1 MTEDFLHYVWKTSQF
16 DKTHLI
22 TNDGSPLQ
30 VLDTGTHN
38 KDAGPDFFNAQVKI
52 AGQLWV
58 GNVEI
63 HLKTTDW
70 LRHGHQYD
78 EAYKNVV
85 LHVVYDHDAIR
96 KKLPAVDLPTLA
108 LRGRI
113 QDNLY
118 ARYQRFLLSEQWV
131 PCASKLG
138 QVPDIIKTGWQGR
151 LLAERLEAK
160 AQLIRTELEH
170 TAMDWEQA
178 FYRILLRTFGMRVNA
193 EPFSWLART
202 MPWSLLARKH
212 DQPEV
217 LEALLLGQA
226 GLLPEIPPDA
236 YCRQLLQTYSSLCRL
251 HNLTPQPG
259 HNWKHLRMRP
269 ANFPA
274 LRLVQLAALMHKTPR
289 LFSTLL
295 HCETPAQAMALFA
308 AEPQEYWHTHYMP
321 GVEAPF
327 SRKRIG
333 EQMLQIIIINVVI
346 PFLFVRGQL
355 HHDDL
360 LTTRALNWLEDLA
373 PESNQLIANW
383 QRHHWKA
390 HNAADSQSL
399 IHLHKN
405 YCSKKQCLHCTVGRY
420 LLEAP
425 DKIKTMKLAG

>member
-16 DKTHLI
+16 DKTHLL

-30 VLDTGTHN
+30 VLDTGVHN

-58 GNVEI
+58 GNIEI

-78 EAYKNVV
+78 DAYKNVV
-85 LHVVYDHDAIR
+85 LHVVYDHDTSLSV
-96 KKLPAVDLPTLA
+96 LPSVDLPTLA

-113 QDNLY
+113 QDDLY

-131 PCASKLG
+131 PCASKLEY
-138 QVPDIIKTGWQGR
+138 VPDIIKVGWQGR
-151 LLAERLEAK
+151 LLAERLAAK
-160 AQLIRTELEH
+160 AQLISTELEQ
-170 TAMDWEQA
+170 TGMDWEQA

-193 EPFSWLART
+193 EPFAWLART
-202 MPWSLLARKH
+202 MPWPLLARKH

-226 GLLPEIPPDA
+226 GLLPDLPPDA
-236 YCRQLLQTYSSLCRL
+236 YCRELKQIYGSLCKL
-251 HNLTPQPG
+251 HSLTPQPG

-269 ANFPA
+269 ANFPT

-289 LFSTLL
+289 LFSSLL
-295 HCETPAQAMALFA
+295 HCTTPDEAMALFA
-308 AEPQEYWHTHYMP
+308 AEPGQYWHTHYMP
-321 GVEAPF
+321 GVVATP

-333 EQMLQIIIINVVI
+333 EQMLQIILINVVI

-355 HHDDL
+355 HDDDL
-360 LTTRALNWLEDLA
+360 LRARALAWLENLA
-373 PESNQLIANW
+373 PESNQLITNW
-383 QRHHWKA
+383 AHNHWKA
-390 HNAADSQSL
+390 QNAAETQAL

-405 YCSKKQCLHCTVGRY
+405 YCSRKQCLHCTVGRY

-425 DKIKTMKLAG
+425 DKIRTVKQAS